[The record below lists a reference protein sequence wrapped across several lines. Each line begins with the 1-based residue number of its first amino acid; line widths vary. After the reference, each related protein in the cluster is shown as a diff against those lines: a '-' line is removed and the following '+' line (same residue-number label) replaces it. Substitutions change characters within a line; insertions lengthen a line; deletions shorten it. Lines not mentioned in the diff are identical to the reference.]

1 MTDSLKTSTEV
12 RRMMRHHLKK
22 DESLGPEAPRD
33 PVVQN
38 DPDGPRAETE
48 AESALRT
55 ERKPGGGADRILMT
69 LTAGG
74 GKRTG
79 RIRMTHTAGRG
90 RRRGER
96 GRGHVL

>member
-1 MTDSLKTSTEV
+1 MTDSLKTTTEV
-12 RRMMRHHLKK
+12 RRMMHHHLKK
-22 DESLGPEAPRD
+22 DKSLGPEALSD
-33 PVVQN
+33 PAVQN
-38 DPDGPRAETE
+38 DPGGLRAETE

-69 LTAGG
+69 RTAGG
-74 GKRTG
+74 GEKTG
-79 RIRMTHTAGRG
+79 RIRMTRTAGRG